1 MATAPDSQSS
11 PSLTQGRLPVTFS
24 LPPSSQGKPSVSKL
38 AVSAPL
44 LPPSL
49 PGASPRSQI
58 AGEGTEKREPDRS
71 NEGRRKERDSM
82 EDKREEGR
90 PWAEGGTAEAEAR
103 ESTRLEGARGRV
115 PAGLLQ
121 GPVPSVCKWPWC
133 SHRGTSALLQ
143 QDPAHQ
149 PSSQPSGFIP
159 SGLAPRLPEGP
170 PGESQCPGREG
181 VVRGV
186 GAE

>member
-1 MATAPDSQSS
+1 MAPAPDSQSS

-24 LPPSSQGKPSVSKL
+24 LPPSPQGKPSVSKL
-38 AVSAPL
+38 TVSAPL
-44 LPPSL
+44 FPPAL

-71 NEGRRKERDSM
+71 NESRRKERDNM

-90 PWAEGGTAEAEAR
+90 SWAEGGTAEAEAR
-103 ESTRLEGARGRV
+103 ESTRLEGARGHV

-133 SHRGTSALLQ
+133 SHRGTSAPLQ

-159 SGLAPRLPEGP
+159 SGLPPRLPEGLQ
-170 PGESQCPGREG
+170 GNLSAQGGKEW
-181 VVRGV
+181 
-186 GAE
+186 